1 MWDFFKNALTFIRQ
15 NPAIMYSM
23 ALIFL
28 LPLSLYLS
36 TFFIVDQFQNIIY
49 NNVIAQSTSIRN
61 ILRPLIVQD
70 FPHPELMQA
79 TINDIA
85 AAENGT
91 QGDGSDASPTST
103 VSTTTAAELG
113 GSSLGI
119 KNIRVIV
126 REDKA
131 FKVVAAQNQPDVG
144 ETVDT
149 SVSFNGEGLIKLA
162 WSEAGPEQS
171 YIIANSQKYWRMVDP
186 LIDPKTKEP
195 YALVVADI
203 PFSGIDQGITDTIWL
218 AFGITSIIILI
229 TLVLVLQHT
238 SLFSYV
244 GLSRRL
250 QDQNKAKDD
259 FIRMATHELRSPVT
273 VITAY
278 ISSLKEDLAAI
289 SNKQQKEDIERVFIS
304 IRNLSDLMDDI
315 LEVSHLEQGRTDFS
329 PEKIAPGAVVKSIV
343 DGIKPKAEAKGL
355 ALTLEGEDF
364 SHRINV
370 NLICFK
376 RIITN
381 LVENSVKY
389 TPAGK
394 VMVSIKVETSKKR
407 CIITVQ
413 DTGFGIS
420 AEGQSRLFQQFYRV
434 KTQDNQGIPGT
445 GLGLWM
451 SREMAR
457 KMGGD
462 IMLESI
468 EHMGSRFFVTFP
480 LVDK

>member
-1 MWDFFKNALTFIRQ
+1 MWDYFKNAFVFIRQ

-36 TFFIVDQFQNIIY
+36 TFFIVDQFQNMID

-61 ILRPLIVQD
+61 VLAPLVTQD
-70 FPHPELMQA
+70 FSRPELMQA
-79 TINDIA
+79 AINKIA
-85 AAENGT
+85 SAENGT
-91 QGDGSDASPTST
+91 EQDNNSNASST
-103 VSTTTAAELG
+103 ISTTTAAELG
-113 GSSLGI
+113 GNSLGI
-119 KNIRVIV
+119 KNIRVII
-126 REDKA
+126 RENKV
-131 FKVVAAQNQPDVG
+131 FKVIAAQNQPGVG

-149 SVSFNGEGLIKLA
+149 SVSFNGEGLIALA
-162 WSEAGPEQS
+162 WSNAEPEQS
-171 YIIANSQKYWRMVDP
+171 YVIANNQKYWRMVDP

-195 YALVVADI
+195 YALVVEDI
-203 PFSGIDQGITDTIWL
+203 PFSGIEQGITNTIWL
-218 AFGITSIIILI
+218 AFGITTIIVLI
-229 TLVLVLQHT
+229 TLVLVLNHT

-244 GLSRRL
+244 TLSKRL
-250 QDQNKAKDD
+250 QEQNKAKDN
-259 FIRMATHELRSPVT
+259 FIRMATHELRHPVT
-273 VITAY
+273 AITFCIA
-278 ISSLKEDLAAI
+278 SLKEELAAVA
-289 SNKQQKEDIERVFIS
+289 NERQRKDIDHIFDS
-304 IRNLSDLMDDI
+304 IRSLSDLMDDI

-329 PEKIAPGAVVKSIV
+329 PEKIASGTVVKGVV
-343 DGIKPKAEAKGL
+343 DDLRPKAEAKSL

-364 SHRINV
+364 PYNINV

-381 LVENSVKY
+381 LVENSIKY

-394 VMVSIKVETSKKR
+394 VAVSIKAETSKKR
-407 CIITVQ
+407 CVITVQ

-420 AEGQSRLFQQFYRV
+420 AEGQARLFQQFYRV
-434 KTQDNQGIPGT
+434 KTQDNEGISGT

-480 LVDK
+480 LADK